1 MKAPDKIYVLLDK
14 TSGFLSHTFTNIPC
28 NYGGSK
34 QDIEYIRKDYLLEW
48 AKGEQNKCSDE
59 THPYAMFMNVVINK
73 LNEI

>member
-1 MKAPDKIYVLLDK
+1 MSAPNKIYLNYPKEKMDSDIATWDTK
-14 TSGFLSHTFTNIPC
+14 TFADCKN
-28 NYGGSK
+28 
-34 QDIEYIRKDYLLEW
+34 IEYIRKDYLLEW